1 MKFIDE
7 LDIERV
13 NQTLNFETTDCQ
25 ITGGCDIFTTKPVA
39 SDKKLYKTIDH
50 HLETILQE
58 NESFNRAVHQHQQQ
72 QLLQLQSSPIEVGA
86 MPPTPNL
93 EQSRRDSTSF
103 WEQKRRM
110 SITDPL
116 YAINNNIMNYNNN
129 YNNNNANGSNGA
141 AAAVAASNKN
151 LQGRTGSVNSNQS
164 GSTGSNGASANNNTT
179 PFQRSSK
186 LNDQNLKELVL
197 NGESGYNSSSSME
210 SANRSSSNG
219 ISKPSG
225 KTRRTSS
232 TSSMQS
238 LKVATPRRRPSL
250 NDADM
255 NVNIG
260 PFGPIREPASRRTFA
275 YLIAILNASY
285 PDHDF
290 ASLEPTDFTKS
301 SLKSFVSKVE
311 NSLYSL
317 GKKPES
323 WIWENINSHMGLS
336 DCVVYQ
342 YNPAKSFLED
352 EPGYLWSLIGFLFNK
367 KRKRVAFIYLIC
379 SRHKAVNDEY
389 REDSMRPIR
398 QYTIDYDDGFEGEY
412 DLVNDNEDAIADDSD
427 DDF

>member
-13 NQTLNFETTDCQ
+13 NQTLNFETSDCK

-39 SDKKLYKTIDH
+39 SDKKLYKTIDQ

-58 NESFNRAVHQHQQQ
+58 NESFKAAVHHQQQ
-72 QLLQLQSSPIEVGA
+72 LQLQSSPVEANAIPV
-86 MPPTPNL
+86 TPNDNT
-93 EQSRRDSTSF
+93 RRDSSSF

-116 YAINNNIMNYNNN
+116 YAINNNIVNYTNNFNHNSNNN
-129 YNNNNANGSNGA
+129 SNNNSTNNVSLTNAPVINGSNGSNNGPL
-141 AAAVAASNKN
+141 VASPFIK
-151 LQGRTGSVNSNQS
+151 SV
-164 GSTGSNGASANNNTT
+164 
-179 PFQRSSK
+179 K
-186 LNDQNLKELVL
+186 LNDQNLKDLVM
-197 NGESGYNSSSSME
+197 NSESEYASSSSME
-210 SANRSSSNG
+210 STNRAGSNSG
-219 ISKPSG
+219 ITKPGSK
-225 KTRRTSS
+225 RRTSS
-232 TSSMQS
+232 NSSLQSFKLTS
-238 LKVATPRRRPSL
+238 LRRPSL
-250 NDADM
+250 KDADM

-290 ASLEPTDFTKS
+290 SSLEPTDFIRS
-301 SLKSFVSKVE
+301 SLKTFISKFE

-323 WIWENINSHMGLS
+323 WIWESISSHMTLS

-342 YNPAKSFLED
+342 FNPTKSFLED

-367 KRKRVAFIYLIC
+367 KRKRVAFLYLIC
-379 SRHKAVNDEY
+379 SRVKAISGDYN
-389 REDSMRPIR
+389 EDTMKPMR
-398 QYTIDYDDGFEGEY
+398 QFTIDYDDGFEGEY
-412 DLVNDNEDAIADDSD
+412 DLANDDENAIADDSED
-427 DDF
+427 EF

>member
-13 NQTLNFETTDCQ
+13 NQTLNFETSDCK
-25 ITGGCDIFTTKPVA
+25 IAGGCDIFTTKPVA

-58 NESFNRAVHQHQQQ
+58 NESYKSAVQQQ
-72 QLLQLQSSPIEVGA
+72 SQQAQLQLQSSPLEANTIPV
-86 MPPTPNL
+86 TPYMEN
-93 EQSRRDSTSF
+93 SRRDSSSF

-116 YAINNNIMNYNNN
+116 YAINNNIVNYTNTFNQNNN
-129 YNNNNANGSNGA
+129 GNINNSNGNGSNSPGLGSLTNRSQ
-141 AAAVAASNKN
+141 SN
-151 LQGRTGSVNSNQS
+151 GNSNS
-164 GSTGSNGASANNNTT
+164 LTTSPYIKSA
-179 PFQRSSK
+179 K
-186 LNDQNLKELVL
+186 LNDQNLKELVM
-197 NGESGYNSSSSME
+197 NSESEYASSSSME
-210 SANRSSSNG
+210 STNRANSNNG
-219 ISKPSG
+219 VTKPNSK
-225 KTRRTSS
+225 RRTSS
-232 TSSMQS
+232 TSSLQS
-238 LKVATPRRRPSL
+238 FKLTSLRRPSL

-290 ASLEPTDFTKS
+290 TSLEPNDFTRS
-301 SLKSFVSKVE
+301 SLKTFVSKFE

-323 WIWENINSHMGLS
+323 WIWETINSHMTLS

-342 YNPAKSFLED
+342 FNPTKSFLED

-367 KRKRVAFIYLIC
+367 KRKRVAFVYLIC
-379 SRHKAVNDEY
+379 SRLKTISGDYN
-389 REDSMRPIR
+389 EDTMRPLR
-398 QYTIDYDDGFEGEY
+398 QYTIDYNDGFEGEY
-412 DLVNDNEDAIADDSD
+412 DLVNDDENAIADDSD
-427 DDF
+427 DEF